1 MAKRKLQRFADI
13 KQFDNVVDIEI
24 SDILN
29 QDFELKLLWKSKF
42 FNNSNPIVLE
52 LACGKGEYTIGLAEK
67 IPEKNFI
74 GIDRKGDRLWSAS
87 KKSSGEDNVVF
98 CWCEGEH
105 LEEYFADGEINEVW
119 ITFPDPH
126 SKPCKANRRLI
137 SPRFLKVY
145 KKVVKKDGVVHL
157 KTDYKELFDY
167 AVEVLEE
174 SNVDQLEIIR
184 DVHGQDE
191 IPELLQIKTYY
202 EKKFIAEGKPI
213 FYLKFSI

>member
-1 MAKRKLQRFADI
+1 MGRHKLKKFAEVEEM
-13 KQFDNVVDIEI
+13 KNVFSKPEHLKGKWREEVFKNEGDVVVEMGCAHGDYARALGEKF
-24 SDILN
+24 SD
-29 QDFELKLLWKSKF
+29 
-42 FNNSNPIVLE
+42 
-52 LACGKGEYTIGLAEK
+52 
-67 IPEKNFI
+67 KNFI

-157 KTDYKELFDY
+157 KTDNKELFDY